1 MTEFA
6 FVGTHV
12 LCDITDVAPR
22 YIMDNDLI
30 NDALRRGIEE
40 SGATLFEMQSRDFE
54 PVGMTAVYLLSESH
68 VSVHTYPECGSLFV
82 DAFTCGT
89 QSQPEL
95 IVATLIDALSP
106 CKHRITRLGRGMP
119 VRSVARLSPARLGE
133 LT

>member
-1 MTEFA
+1 MTEFD

-12 LCDITDVAPR
+12 LCDITEVAPH
-22 YIMDNDLI
+22 YIMDNGLI
-30 NDALRRGIEE
+30 TEALRRGIEE
-40 SGATLFEMQSRDFE
+40 SGATLFEMQSRDFD

-89 QSQPEL
+89 RSQPER

-106 CKHRITRLGRGMP
+106 CEHRITILGRGMP
-119 VRSVARLSPARLGE
+119 VRSTARLSVARLGE
-133 LT
+133 PA